1 MYYLGI
7 ALTVLAYRVYAAGKI
22 DFTYGSNT
30 VYYNSD
36 EIDTNKLENYIVRTF
51 IVSAFWIFV
60 LPGYGIYKLGQ
71 RQKEKSITN
80 K

>member
-1 MYYLGI
+1 MFYLGI
-7 ALTVLAYRVYAAGKI
+7 ALVILAYRVYTAGKI

-30 VYYNSD
+30 RYYNAN
-36 EIDTNKLENYIVRTF
+36 EIDNDKLASYIIRTL

-71 RQKEKSITN
+71 RQKEKSTTN